1 MLWILMVVF
10 VVLWLVMLSGVSV
23 VLIMVLIMVLVM
35 EWVDLNIGMI
45 YLSMVSRCKDMWLY
59 IVVLAM
65 LVNLRL
71 LIHVSLVVSK
81 WSIV

>member
-1 MLWILMVVF
+1 M
-10 VVLWLVMLSGVSV
+10 VLWLVMLSGVSV

-45 YLSMVSRCKDMWLY
+45 YLSMVSWCKDMWLN